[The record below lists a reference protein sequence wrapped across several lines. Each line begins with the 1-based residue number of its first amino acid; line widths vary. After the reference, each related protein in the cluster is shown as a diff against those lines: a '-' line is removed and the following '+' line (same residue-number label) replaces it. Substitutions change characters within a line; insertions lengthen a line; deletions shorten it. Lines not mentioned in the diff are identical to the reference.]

1 MVRKMKVKV
10 RERAPSKN
18 QSEASQLTVKN
29 ASPVNVVCE
38 GCFHA
43 DNVILHRAF
52 NEECQNDNETKSMTI
67 KYSLVFVPVL
77 KLLLSIQSLRT
88 FMTPT
93 FTLL

>member
-1 MVRKMKVKV
+1 MARKMKVKV
-10 RERAPSKN
+10 RERDPSKN

-29 ASPVNVVCE
+29 VSPVNVVCE
-38 GCFHA
+38 GYFHA
-43 DNVILHRAF
+43 DSVILHRAF
-52 NEECQNDNETKSMTI
+52 KEECQNDNETKSMTI
-67 KYSLVFVPVL
+67 KYSLVFDPVL